1 MISGV
6 QTLTIKARSTESA
19 RGLLV
24 ALSMFHP
31 ELVEGEDGGQS
42 VMVDLGND
50 QDIVAVLNALERYV
64 SDRAHGPVPL
74 ELGGR
79 TYTMHPAE
87 DSPIEE

>member
-1 MISGV
+1 MICAL

-19 RGLLV
+19 RGLLD

-42 VMVDLGND
+42 VVVDLGND
-50 QDIVAVLNALERYV
+50 RDIIAVLNALERCV
-64 SDRAHGPVPL
+64 SDRADGPVPL
-74 ELGGR
+74 ELEGR

-87 DSPIEE
+87 DSAIEE